1 MFALNARPPQKVLNN
16 NVLDLRPGAKE
27 FVNFMAGPVQVR
39 RLSKADGVA
48 LKLKPF
54 EGTKQKL
61 SVLSAAKQVLDLRCL
76 K

>member
-1 MFALNARPPQKVLNN
+1 LFALNAKPPQKVLNN
-16 NVLDLRPGAKE
+16 NVSDLLQEAKG

-39 RLSKADGVA
+39 KLSKADGVA

-54 EGTKQKL
+54 GGTKQKL
-61 SVLSAAKQVLDLRCL
+61 SVLSAAKQVLALRCL